1 MGQVLPLFV
10 ECPQVTAKK
19 ATCSECGSLFYPKN
33 FKQKAC
39 CIDCSMERKHRKLR
53 EYRAKRA
60 DQVKLASQRVAE
72 NKKRQER
79 QDIWDILVF
88 YENGNSLV
96 QTSLKFKITKPALKR
111 ILSEH
116 GIGIRA
122 SEFYNKAKDNATEK
136 IKKLAVEDYIST
148 NISAE
153 GVAKKFNLSRKK
165 AKQLTL
171 GVKKMVGIKSGYKSV
186 LDPEHPRSDSSGK
199 VLEHIIVAETKLQR
213 PVLKDEQIHH
223 IDFNKHNNNP
233 ENLAVGSPKSHGFWH
248 KTHAEF
254 MTILM
259 PIMLEIGIVSFSE
272 DSGYD
277 MDSLQLKRLERLLK
291 KGEA

>member
-10 ECPQVTAKK
+10 ECPQVAAKK
-19 ATCSECGSLFYPKN
+19 ATCSECGKTFIQKRPQYKACSIGCSRIRKNRILKEKFRNARENEPQKDKKREERYEQYPVWDIITYYLDGHSLPKTQIMFKIGGTTLRRLLNDHEIDIRPASFYN
-33 FKQKAC
+33 SNEREITSEIKQK
-39 CIDCSMERKHRKLR
+39 
-53 EYRAKRA
+53 
-60 DQVKLASQRVAE
+60 VV
-72 NKKRQER
+72 QE
-79 QDIWDILVF
+79 
-88 YENGNSLV
+88 
-96 QTSLKFKITKPALKR
+96 
-111 ILSEH
+111 
-116 GIGIRA
+116 
-122 SEFYNKAKDNATEK
+122 
-136 IKKLAVEDYIST
+136 YIST
-148 NISAE
+148 NISAA
-153 GVAKKFNLSRKK
+153 GLCKKYNLSKTQTQ
-165 AKQLTL
+165 QLTL

-248 KTHAEF
+248 KTHAET

-272 DSGYD
+272 VSGYD
-277 MDSLQLKRLERLLK
+277 MDPLQLKRLERLLK
-291 KGEA
+291 KGKA